1 MFTFEFLDAH
11 HGDCFLVHWGP
22 PDGRV
27 MLVDGG
33 PGGVYR
39 ASLQGRLRQLGGQ
52 DGGGP
57 PHLDVV
63 CLSHVDDDHADGL
76 DRLLRD
82 MRQAQQDGDAPPYAV
97 DSLWFNSVEELVD
110 RRAPGLS
117 ASVRPLVER
126 AATDAAVGAS
136 YQQGRNIR
144 NAATAL
150 HLDGNAPFGGPLTE
164 GAETVLDDLD
174 VTVVAPD
181 EKALEELEQRW
192 RKAKQRGDPDVITAG
207 YTDGSVP
214 NLSSIVLLLRH
225 AGRTALLTG
234 DARGD
239 RVLSGLRALGLLDD
253 SEPLHVDLLK
263 LPHHGSDRN
272 VEADFF
278 EQVRA
283 DHYVISADGIRH
295 HHPSE
300 ETLRW
305 LVDSRAPDDEYVVHL
320 TNHIPFAEEELAR
333 LSDGRAF
340 GIDVRALAEQ
350 ALLITIGDPP

>member
-11 HGDCFLVHWGP
+11 HGDCFLVHWGAP
-22 PDGRV
+22 HDRV

-39 ASLQGRLRQLGGQ
+39 ATLRDRLRQLRGA

-63 CLSHVDDDHADGL
+63 CLSHVDEDHVGGL
-76 DRLLRD
+76 DRLFRD
-82 MRQAQQDGDAPPYAV
+82 MRRAQQDGDEPPYSV
-97 DSLWFNSVEELVD
+97 GTLWFNAVEELVD

-117 ASVRPLVER
+117 ASVRPLLED
-126 AATDAAVGAS
+126 AATDTAFGAS
-136 YQQGRNIR
+136 YQQGRTLR
-144 NAATAL
+144 DAATAL
-150 HLDGNAPFGGPLTE
+150 GLAGNAPFGGPLTE
-164 GAETVLDDLD
+164 GAGTVLDDMD

-181 EKALEELEQRW
+181 EQALAELEERW
-192 RKAKQRGDPDVITAG
+192 LKAKQRGDPGVISAG

-214 NLSSIVLLLRH
+214 NLSSIVLLLGH

-253 SEPLHVDLLK
+253 SGPLHVDLLK
-263 LPHHGSDRN
+263 LPHHGSERN
-272 VEADFF
+272 VEAGFF

-283 DHYVISADGIRH
+283 DHYVISADGVRH

-300 ETLRW
+300 NTLRW
-305 LVDSRAPDDEYVVHL
+305 LVESRAANDAYVVHL
-320 TNHIPFAEEELAR
+320 TNHIAFAEEELTR
-333 LSDGRAF
+333 LREGRAF
-340 GIDVRALAEQ
+340 DIDVRAPAEP
-350 ALLITIGDPP
+350 ALLIMKGDPP